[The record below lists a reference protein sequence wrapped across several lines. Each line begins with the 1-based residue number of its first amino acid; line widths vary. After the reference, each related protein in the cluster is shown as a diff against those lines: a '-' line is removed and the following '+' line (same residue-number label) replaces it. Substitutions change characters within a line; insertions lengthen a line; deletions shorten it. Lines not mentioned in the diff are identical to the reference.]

1 MIEEK
6 VFDIISEQFDVDKSE
21 LSLETN
27 IVNDLHADSLD
38 LVELIMAFE
47 DEFGLTIP
55 DDVALTVKT
64 LGDAVE
70 YIRSANK

>member
-6 VFDIISEQFDVDKSE
+6 VFNIIAEQFDIDKSK
-21 LSLETN
+21 LSLET
-27 IVNDLHADSLD
+27 DLVRDLLADSLD

-64 LGDAVE
+64 IGDAVE
-70 YIRSANK
+70 YIRSAK

>member
-6 VFDIISEQFDVDKSE
+6 VIAIISEQFDVDKES
-21 LSLETN
+21 LSLDTDL
-27 IVNDLHADSLD
+27 VNELHADSLD

-47 DEFGLTIP
+47 DEFGITIP
-55 DDVALTVKT
+55 DEVALTVRT

-70 YIRSANK
+70 YIRSAK

>member
-6 VFDIISEQFDVDKSE
+6 VFDIISEQFDVDKSK
-21 LSLETN
+21 LSLDTDLVE
-27 IVNDLHADSLD
+27 DLHADSLD

-70 YIRSANK
+70 YIRSAN

>member
-6 VFDIISEQFDVDKSE
+6 VFDIISEQFDVDKSK
-21 LSLETN
+21 LSVDTN
-27 IVNDLHADSLD
+27 LVEDLHADSLD

-70 YIRSANK
+70 YIRSAN

>member
-6 VFDIISEQFDVDKSE
+6 VLDIISNQFDVDRST
-21 LSLETN
+21 LSLETDL
-27 IVNDLHADSLD
+27 IDDLHADSLD

-47 DEFGLTIP
+47 DEFELTIP
-55 DDVALTVKT
+55 DEVALSVRT

-70 YIRSANK
+70 YIRSAK

>member
-6 VFDIISEQFDVDKSE
+6 VFDIISEHFDVDRSE

-27 IVNDLHADSLD
+27 LVEDLHADSLD

-70 YIRSANK
+70 YIRSAN

>member
-6 VFDIISEQFDVDKSE
+6 VFNIIAEQFDIDKSE
-21 LSLETN
+21 LSLETDL
-27 IVNDLHADSLD
+27 VRDLHADSLD

-70 YIRSANK
+70 YIRSSK

>member
-21 LSLETN
+21 LSLETDL
-27 IVNDLHADSLD
+27 VKDLHADSLD

-47 DEFGLTIP
+47 DEFGLVIP

-64 LGDAVE
+64 LNDAVE
-70 YIRSANK
+70 YIRSAK

>member
-6 VFDIISEQFDVDKSE
+6 VFDIIREQFDVDRSE

-27 IVNDLHADSLD
+27 LVEDLHADSLD

-70 YIRSANK
+70 YIRSAN

>member
-6 VFDIISEQFDVDKSE
+6 VFDIISEQFDVDRSE
-21 LSLETN
+21 LSLEAN
-27 IVNDLHADSLD
+27 LVEDLHADSLD

-64 LGDAVE
+64 LGDTVE
-70 YIRSANK
+70 YIRSAN

>member
-6 VFDIISEQFDVDKSE
+6 VYDIISEQFDVDKSS
-21 LSLETN
+21 LSAGTDL
-27 IVNDLHADSLD
+27 VNDLHADSLD

-47 DEFGLTIP
+47 DEFGLSIP
-55 DDVALTVKT
+55 DEVALSVKT

-70 YIRSANK
+70 YIRSAK

>member
-6 VFDIISEQFDVDKSE
+6 VFNIIAEQFDIDKSE
-21 LSLETN
+21 LSLETDL
-27 IVNDLHADSLD
+27 VRDLHADSLD

-70 YIRSANK
+70 YIRSAK

>member
-6 VFDIISEQFDVDKSE
+6 VFNIISEQFDVDKSK

-27 IVNDLHADSLD
+27 LVEDLHADSLD

-47 DEFGLTIP
+47 DEFGLTM
-55 DDVALTVKT
+55 DDDSLEQIETI
-64 LGDAVE
+64 GDAVDA
-70 YIRSANK
+70 IANAK

>member
-6 VFDIISEQFDVDKSE
+6 VFNIIAEQFDIDKSE
-21 LSLETN
+21 LSLETDL
-27 IVNDLHADSLD
+27 VRDLHADSLD

-64 LGDAVE
+64 LGNAVE
-70 YIRSANK
+70 YIRSAK

>member
-6 VFDIISEQFDVDKSE
+6 VFGIISEQFDVDVAS
-21 LSLETN
+21 LSMETDL
-27 IVNDLHADSLD
+27 VNDLHADSLD

-47 DEFGLTIP
+47 DEFGISIP
-55 DDVALTVKT
+55 DEVALSVKT

-70 YIRSANK
+70 YIRSAK

>member
-6 VFDIISEQFDVDKSE
+6 VLDIISRQFDVEKDS
-21 LSLETN
+21 LSLQTDL
-27 IVNDLHADSLD
+27 VNDLHADSLD

-55 DDVALTVKT
+55 DEVALSVKT

-70 YIRSANK
+70 YLRSVK

>member
-6 VFDIISEQFDVDKSE
+6 VFDIISEQFDVDRSE

-27 IVNDLHADSLD
+27 LVEDLHADSLD

-64 LGDAVE
+64 LGDTVE
-70 YIRSANK
+70 YIRSAN

>member
-6 VFDIISEQFDVDKSE
+6 VFNIISEQFDVDKSK

-27 IVNDLHADSLD
+27 LVEDLHADSLD

-55 DDVALTVKT
+55 DDVALSVKT

-70 YIRSANK
+70 YIRSAD

>member
-6 VFDIISEQFDVDKSE
+6 VFNIIAEQFDIDKSK
-21 LSLETN
+21 LSLETDL
-27 IVNDLHADSLD
+27 VRDLHADSLD

-70 YIRSANK
+70 YIRSAK

>member
-6 VFDIISEQFDVDKSE
+6 VFDIISEQFDVDRSE

-27 IVNDLHADSLD
+27 LVEDLHADSLD

-70 YIRSANK
+70 YIRSAN

>member
-6 VFDIISEQFDVDKSE
+6 VFNIIAEQFDIDKSE
-21 LSLETN
+21 LSLETDL
-27 IVNDLHADSLD
+27 VRDLHADSLD

-47 DEFGLTIP
+47 VEFGLTIP

-70 YIRSANK
+70 YIRSAK

>member
-6 VFDIISEQFDVDKSE
+6 VYDIISNQFDVDRST
-21 LSLETN
+21 LSAQTDL
-27 IVNDLHADSLD
+27 VNDLHADSLD

-47 DEFGLTIP
+47 DEFDLSIP
-55 DDVALTVKT
+55 DEVALSVKT

-70 YIRSANK
+70 YIRSAK

>member
-6 VFDIISEQFDVDKSE
+6 VFNIISEQFDVDKSK

-27 IVNDLHADSLD
+27 LVEDLHADSLD

-47 DEFGLTIP
+47 DEFGLTM
-55 DDVALTVKT
+55 DDDSLEQIETI
-64 LGDAVE
+64 GDAVDA
-70 YIRSANK
+70 IANAQ

>member
-6 VFDIISEQFDVDKSE
+6 VFGIISEQFDVDKSK
-21 LSLETN
+21 LSLETDL
-27 IVNDLHADSLD
+27 VKDLHADSLD

-70 YIRSANK
+70 YIRSAE

>member
-21 LSLETN
+21 LSLETDL
-27 IVNDLHADSLD
+27 VKDLHADSLD

-47 DEFGLTIP
+47 DEFGLVIP

-64 LGDAVE
+64 LNDAVE
-70 YIRSANK
+70 YICSAK

>member
-6 VFDIISEQFDVDKSE
+6 VFDIISEQFDVDRSE

-27 IVNDLHADSLD
+27 LVENLHADSLD

-70 YIRSANK
+70 YIRSAN

>member
-21 LSLETN
+21 LSLETDL
-27 IVNDLHADSLD
+27 VKDLHADSLD

-47 DEFGLTIP
+47 DEFGLVIP

-64 LGDAVE
+64 LNDAVE
-70 YIRSANK
+70 YIRSAE

>member
-6 VFDIISEQFDVDKSE
+6 VFDIIAEQFDVDKSE

-27 IVNDLHADSLD
+27 LVNDLHADSLD

-47 DEFGLTIP
+47 DEFDLSIP
-55 DDVALTVKT
+55 DDVALGVKT

-70 YIRSANK
+70 YIRSAK

>member
-6 VFDIISEQFDVDKSE
+6 VFDIIAEQFDVDRSE
-21 LSLETN
+21 LSEDTDL
-27 IVNDLHADSLD
+27 VKDLHADSLD

-47 DEFGLTIP
+47 DEFDLSIP

-64 LGDAVE
+64 IGDAIKF
-70 YIRSANK
+70 IRSAK